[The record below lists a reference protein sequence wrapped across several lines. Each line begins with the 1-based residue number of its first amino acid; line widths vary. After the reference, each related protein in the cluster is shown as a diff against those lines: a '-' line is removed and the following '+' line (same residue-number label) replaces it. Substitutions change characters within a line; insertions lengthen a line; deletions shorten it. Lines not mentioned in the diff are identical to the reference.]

1 MSVGFRLKG
10 ERVMD
15 ILFEIWLRL
24 FEVYAEDL
32 FFQGES
38 SGVFSFLLIGVLAY
52 LFKQEKT
59 GQSSNSNGCSCCR
72 KEREKNNTDESS

>member
-1 MSVGFRLKG
+1 
-10 ERVMD
+10 MD

-59 GQSSNSNGCSCCR
+59 GQSQSGNGCTCCR
-72 KEREKNNTDESS
+72 KEREKKQTDESSQ

>member
-1 MSVGFRLKG
+1 
-10 ERVMD
+10 MD

-59 GQSSNSNGCSCCR
+59 GQNSNGCSCCR
-72 KEREKNNTDESS
+72 KEREKKHTDESSQ